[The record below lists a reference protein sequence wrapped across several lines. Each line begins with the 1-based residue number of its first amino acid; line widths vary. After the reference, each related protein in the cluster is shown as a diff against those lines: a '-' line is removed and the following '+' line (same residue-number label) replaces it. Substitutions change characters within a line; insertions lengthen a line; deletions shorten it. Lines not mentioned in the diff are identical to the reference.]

1 MRCLLDTHVMLWFL
15 EDSDELS
22 GKARQIIRNGDN
34 ELFWSSASFW
44 EITVKASLGKI
55 ELGKGWQAQLEREKK
70 VNRIQDLPIYQ
81 KHCEPHLKLPWHHKD
96 PFDRLLICQAIVENL
111 ILITGDKY
119 IQKYKVKTVW

>member
-15 EDSDELS
+15 EDSDDLS
-22 GKARQIIRNGDN
+22 RKARQIIRNGDN

-81 KHCEPHLKLPWHHKD
+81 KHCGPHLKLPWHHKD

-111 ILITGDKY
+111 TLITGDKY
-119 IQKYKVKTVW
+119 IRKYKVKTVW